1 MIRQRWFGATGQR
14 VPELAVEGDPDV
26 PVEHALVLEDVSDE
40 QRLHAEYEQG
50 TPIVVRAGTAEDV
63 RRALARP
70 EVASVLVPESAREL
84 LDLDLTELTYGP

>member
-26 PVEHALVLEDVSDE
+26 PVDHALVLDDVSDE
-40 QRLHAEYEQG
+40 QRLHAEYEKG
-50 TPIVVRAGTAEDV
+50 TPIVVRARTAEEV

-70 EVASVLVPESAREL
+70 EIASVLVPESAREL
-84 LDLDLTELTYGP
+84 LELDLTELTYGH